1 MQQQQ
6 HYYES
11 LKFHLLVSISKTT
24 KLLLASSV
32 PAVKPNLPTICEEVQ
47 WMNLHTNSC
56 YLQIIPIFKIKKK
69 LITSKHIKTV
79 QISIT
84 KNKASFETL
93 TFIFL
98 LELSGQ
104 VSLHKSSF
112 SCHHSK
118 NTQINQYQYRFTH
131 LKYFLF
137 PANLSGNYYLSK
149 KT

>member
-69 LITSKHIKTV
+69 INNFQTHQNSTNFYNKKQSIIRDPYVHI
-79 QISIT
+79 S
-84 KNKASFETL
+84 SRTL
-93 TFIFL
+93 R
-98 LELSGQ
+98 SS
-104 VSLHKSSF
+104 VSSQK
-112 SCHHSK
+112 
-118 NTQINQYQYRFTH
+118 
-131 LKYFLF
+131 
-137 PANLSGNYYLSK
+137 
-149 KT
+149 